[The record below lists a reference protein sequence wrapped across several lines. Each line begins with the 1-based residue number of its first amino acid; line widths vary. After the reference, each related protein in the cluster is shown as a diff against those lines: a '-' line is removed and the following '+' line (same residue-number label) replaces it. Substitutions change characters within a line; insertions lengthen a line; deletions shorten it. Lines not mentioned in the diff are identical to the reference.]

1 MPFLSRSQDALTA
14 RMRVLPL
21 SLGML
26 RGRKRLLPFTMKLLL
41 AGRSPLRARTTMV
54 PARATMLRVGTTMLG
69 GVTTMLNSRT
79 RGLHR
84 WKGSLRVTDSA
95 LLNGRTLLDFKRVVV
110 ASTMLVLNSPP
121 RMLSDEKAIL
131 GERS

>member
-1 MPFLSRSQDALTA
+1 M
-14 RMRVLPL
+14 
-21 SLGML
+21 LGS
-26 RGRKRLLPFTMKLLL
+26 T
-41 AGRSPLRARTTMV
+41 
-54 PARATMLRVGTTMLG
+54 TTMLS
-69 GVTTMLNSRT
+69 SRT

-84 WKGSLRVTDSA
+84 WKGSPRVTDSA
-95 LLNGRTLLDFKRVVV
+95 LSNGRTLLDFKRVVV